1 VEHHGERLL
10 QGPGVRVHRR
20 VHPVCQDQG
29 RAHRQQRSRP
39 SLQERYG
46 NIYGYYWAANGIV
59 NKMVADRFLLPADA
73 NRLIN
78 MLLSQ
83 LVTADLLPRRS
94 GGFEV
99 FEQ

>member
-1 VEHHGERLL
+1 
-10 QGPGVRVHRR
+10 
-20 VHPVCQDQG
+20 
-29 RAHRQQRSRP
+29 
-39 SLQERYG
+39 
-46 NIYGYYWAANGIV
+46 
-59 NKMVADRFLLPADA
+59 MVADRFLLPADA

-94 GGFEV
+94 GGFQA